1 MIEFEKQVLN
11 NRCLH
16 QLPEISIFCEIFII
30 WYINNKKYQFK
41 IYYKIYIH
49 EIYVTRTRSDEL
61 FK

>member
-16 QLPEISIFCEIFII
+16 QLPEISIFYEIFII
-30 WYINNKKYQFK
+30 LGINNKKYQFK

-49 EIYVTRTRSDEL
+49 EIYVSSSRSNEL